1 MAQQKFFSGLTEGM
15 INRSAGERP
24 DRQKTHFFWPDEYAP
39 DVEAPKGHTQTVG
52 ARSGPPPPQTA
63 TNGRA
68 DDRGGHR
75 GPGTTRPPSS
85 TINGRL
91 FGSQETGV
99 DEVDERRAVRGQRP
113 ERGEEGEQLMAAG
126 RARPANN
133 TASHIQFYDAVESS
147 FGELERS
154 RAHERRRIEQFL
166 RQQSE
171 EDTGEAARAKRL
183 STLQSKIE
191 FYDYPEPSPAEPR
204 VIIHRGFGGSA
215 RSVQDS
221 PPRSRT
227 TSRQGGHPG
236 ELDADTGPYQDD
248 EFEFDDRS
256 SVRSSV
262 CSSSYAPSLG
272 YHRTAHTDLPEHKR
286 NSQRHLRSSINF
298 HNGCTVADDSEAP
311 RKTVS
316 VRESATSRVG
326 VGLPNL

>member
-39 DVEAPKGHTQTVG
+39 DVEAPKRKEN
-52 ARSGPPPPQTA
+52 APNPPQ
-63 TNGRA
+63 
-68 DDRGGHR
+68 
-75 GPGTTRPPSS
+75 RP
-85 TINGRL
+85 INGKVHEHEQRDPDPAPA
-91 FGSQETGV
+91 T
-99 DEVDERRAVRGQRP
+99 RGHQ
-113 ERGEEGEQLMAAG
+113 QK
-126 RARPANN
+126 N
-133 TASHIQFYDAVESS
+133 TASHIQFYDGVESS

-154 RAHERRRIEQFL
+154 KAHERRRIEQFL

-191 FYDYPEPSPAEPR
+191 FYDYPPESVAAGEPR
-204 VIIHRGFGGSA
+204 VIIHRFGGSA
-215 RSVQDS
+215 RSVQES
-221 PPRSRT
+221 PPRSRAA
-227 TSRQGGHPG
+227 SRQ
-236 ELDADTGPYQDD
+236 DIDTTYQDE

-256 SVRSSV
+256 SIRSSA
-262 CSSSYAPSLG
+262 SSYAPSC
-272 YHRTAHTDLPEHKR
+272 YRRTSHVSDLPEHKR

-298 HNGCTVADDSEAP
+298 HNGCTIADDSEAP

>member
-39 DVEAPKGHTQTVG
+39 DVEAPK
-52 ARSGPPPPQTA
+52 RKENPPKTESQRPV
-63 TNGRA
+63 NGKV
-68 DDRGGHR
+68 HEHEQR
-75 GPGTTRPPSS
+75 GPSS
-85 TINGRL
+85 ARTATINGRL
-91 FGSQETGV
+91 FGNSEETGV
-99 DEVDERRAVRGQRP
+99 DEVDERIGRRQSQVGYGEANPEPAPATRGHQ
-113 ERGEEGEQLMAAG
+113 QK
-126 RARPANN
+126 N
-133 TASHIQFYDAVESS
+133 TASHIQFYDGVESS

-154 RAHERRRIEQFL
+154 KAHERRRIEQFL

-191 FYDYPEPSPAEPR
+191 FYDYPPESAGAGEPR
-204 VIIHRGFGGSA
+204 VIIHRFGGSA
-215 RSVQDS
+215 RSVQES
-221 PPRSRT
+221 PPRSRA
-227 TSRQGGHPG
+227 TSRQDI
-236 ELDADTGPYQDD
+236 DATYQDD

-256 SVRSSV
+256 SIRSSA
-262 CSSSYAPSLG
+262 SSYAPSSC
-272 YHRTAHTDLPEHKR
+272 YRRTSHVSDLPEHKR

-298 HNGCTVADDSEAP
+298 HNGCTIADDSEAP